1 MDLKSLEEKIISN
14 FKTENINGILLAG
27 SYATN
32 TQTENSDIDLR
43 LIFNNDRKH
52 TVKGIKYIEGLKVS
66 YFGENIGMVK
76 KRMSVDFSRNS
87 RFEARLFTLGKIL
100 YDQDGNVEELVQ
112 YAKIFMENS
121 FQKKL
126 TQDDITLRMYSLHV
140 RHESL
145 LNTPLSNPIYTYN
158 YISFMKAVLVTY
170 SVILNYEMVIDI
182 KPEKILTN
190 SSYRE
195 INQWKDFPDQDFV
208 ELWIKGVYEITPNNL
223 EAVYQYVQ
231 SQTLVIERKDFEVIY
246 RD

>member
-14 FKTENINGILLAG
+14 FKAENIHGILLAG

-32 TQTENSDIDLR
+32 TQTEDSDIDIR
-43 LIFNNDRKH
+43 LIFSNDRKH
-52 TVKGIKYIEGLKVS
+52 TVKGIKYINGLKIS
-66 YFGENIGMVK
+66 YFGENADRVRR
-76 KRMSVDFSRNS
+76 RMSVDFSRNS
-87 RFEARLFTLGKIL
+87 RFEARLFALGKIL
-100 YDQDGNVEELVQ
+100 YDCEGSVEELVQ

-126 TQDDITLRMYSLHV
+126 TQDDVILKMYSLHV

-145 LNTPLSNPIYTYN
+145 SNTTVSSPIYVYN

-170 SVILNYEMVIDI
+170 SAILNYETIIDI
-182 KPEKILTN
+182 KPDKILTN
-190 SSYRE
+190 TTYRE

-208 ELWIKGVYEITPNNL
+208 ELWIKAISEITPNKL
-223 EAVYQYVQ
+223 EVIYQYLQ
-231 SQTLVIERKDFEVIY
+231 SKTLVIERKDFEVVY